1 MADTSEVEPGIVL
14 SELATTRINSALAE
28 ARPVAVSY
36 VDSEGRPHLSLRG
49 SVQVY
54 SPDQLS
60 IWVRHAEGG
69 IVEQIAKNAHVA
81 LLYRNS
87 DTKSTYTFMGRA
99 RVDEDEAVRKT
110 VYDNSP
116 EPERNHDPEMH
127 GAAVIIDLD
136 VAKGFTIGGD
146 RFDMIRA

>member
-1 MADTSEVEPGIVL
+1 MADTSEAAAGIVL

-28 ARPVAVSY
+28 ARPVAVTY
-36 VDSEGRPHLSLRG
+36 VDTEGRPHMSLRG

-60 IWVRHAEGG
+60 IWVRHPEGG
-69 IVEQIAKNAHVA
+69 IVEHIAKNPHVA
-81 LLYRNS
+81 LLYRNA

-99 RVDEDEAVRKT
+99 RVDDDEAVRQT
-110 VYDNSP
+110 VFEASP
-116 EPERNHDPEMH
+116 EPERNHDPERH

-136 VAKGFTIGGD
+136 SAKGFTIGGD
-146 RFDMIRA
+146 RFDMQRA